1 MILYVDTSAVV
12 KALLLEVGSTDV
24 ERWYARADEVAASV
38 ITYAEACAALGHSAR
53 MHGSDTATLAAS
65 VAALESQWDEFFVLP
80 VPEREAG
87 QAALRHGLRGMDA
100 VQLATALE
108 LRALASEQAPGVE
121 VVVAS
126 YDRQLLDAAEC
137 EGFAT
142 LGGPVAS

>member
-1 MILYVDTSAVV
+1 VILYVDTSAVV

-53 MHGSDTATLAAS
+53 MHGSDSATLAAS
-65 VAALESQWDEFFVLP
+65 VATLEAQWDEFFVLP

-108 LRALASEQAPGVE
+108 LRALASAQAPGVE

-126 YDRQLLDAAEC
+126 YDRRLLEAAER

-142 LGGPVAS
+142 LGGPLTT

>member
-1 MILYVDTSAVV
+1 VILYADTSAVV
-12 KALLLEVGSTDV
+12 KALLFEVGSTDV

-38 ITYAEACAALGHSAR
+38 ITYAEACAALGHNAR
-53 MHGSDTATLAAS
+53 LHGYDQATLAAS
-65 VAALESQWDEFFVLP
+65 VAALEAQWDEFFVLP

-108 LRALASEQAPGVE
+108 LRALASAHESNVE

-126 YDRQLLDAAEC
+126 YDRRLLEAAER

-142 LGGPVAS
+142 LGGPLK

>member
-1 MILYVDTSAVV
+1 VILYVDTSAVV

-65 VAALESQWDEFFVLP
+65 VAALEAQWDEFFVLP

-126 YDRQLLDAAEC
+126 YDRQLLEAAER

>member
-65 VAALESQWDEFFVLP
+65 VAALEAQWDEFFVLP

-126 YDRQLLDAAEC
+126 YDRQLLDAAER